1 MEELPILVRH
11 FILQLK
17 DAFMNFHIAFHRCSI
32 RWECHRALMHSFL
45 VIAAENENSLN
56 ELSTQTSIL
65 HFGHLCS
72 TL

>member
-1 MEELPILVRH
+1 
-11 FILQLK
+11 
-17 DAFMNFHIAFHRCSI
+17 
-32 RWECHRALMHSFL
+32 MHSFL